1 MPELIASEWNDFL
14 VRYPDAHLLQ
24 TASWGELKAEFGW
37 DVSRV
42 SVGDVGAQV
51 LFRPLPLGF
60 TLAYIPKGPVG
71 GSLDVRQPQGG
82 PRSDCTQNSWAD
94 LWPAI
99 DSLCRSRKSVFLK
112 VEPDLWEFAGT
123 EALDSSK
130 KQTPRGFRL
139 GPHNVQPKRTLVVD
153 ISGDEERVLNQM
165 KQKTRYNIRL
175 ALRKGVV
182 VRTSSD
188 LDTFHRLMTETGS
201 RDAFGVHRQDYYRRA
216 YELFHPR
223 GECELLLAEFK
234 GEPLAA
240 LMVFLHG
247 SRAWYFYGASANQ
260 HRERMP
266 TYILQWEAMRWAR
279 EQGCTQYD
287 LWGVPDADENTLE
300 ANFTKRSHGLW
311 GVYRFKRGFGGQL
324 FRAAGPWDRI
334 YLPLPYAFY
343 HWWIGRRNI
352 ED

>member
-1 MPELIASEWNDFL
+1 MTELNASEWNNFL
-14 VRYPDAHLLQ
+14 ARYPDAHLLQ
-24 TASWGELKAEFGW
+24 TAAWGELKAEFGW
-37 DVSRV
+37 DVNRV
-42 SVGDVGAQV
+42 VVGDVGTQV

-71 GSLDVRQPQGG
+71 GSLEVKPPEDGTS
-82 PRSDCTQNSWAD
+82 SDCTQNSWAD

-99 DSLCRSRKSVFLK
+99 DELCRTRKSVFLK
-112 VEPDLWEFAGT
+112 VEPDLLEFAGSNSGDGSH
-123 EALDSSK
+123 DS
-130 KQTPRGFRL
+130 QPHGFRL

-153 ISGDEERVLNQM
+153 ISGDEERVLSQM

-182 VRTSSD
+182 VRPSSD
-188 LDTFHRLMTETGS
+188 LDTFHRLMTETGR
-201 RDAFGVHRQDYYRRA
+201 RDAFGVHSLDYYRRA

-266 TYILQWEAMRWAR
+266 TYILQWEAMRWAKDH
-279 EQGCTQYD
+279 GCSQYD

-300 ANFTKRSHGLW
+300 ANFTKRSNGLW

-324 FRAAGPWDRI
+324 FRAAGPWDRV
-334 YLPLPYAFY
+334 YMPLPYAFY